1 MTPIIY
7 IGAFLRLFSAGT
19 YFEAYPEET
28 SQSITF
34 YGQHAV
40 KFKEI
45 GTAVKQKGAFVYA
58 IVAPEISQ
66 YSNVLNFFEA
76 QSLKVLYIQGGK
88 AFGNFSIGP
97 FQMKPS
103 FVETLEAQIQKYPDL
118 KKKYGHI
125 LIDKPDEREE
135 RKTRLMHLDEL
146 SWQFKYLKV
155 FLALMLK
162 KKYAFSN
169 DYNKLKFYA
178 TSYNAGF
185 LKPKKSIEAEYQ
197 KARFPSF
204 SNPKFNYA
212 AIAIAFYK
220 RVK

>member
-1 MTPIIY
+1 MPTLVF
-7 IGAFLRLFSAGT
+7 IGIFFGLFSAVT

-28 SQSITF
+28 QQSISF
-34 YGQHAV
+34 YGQHV
-40 KFKEI
+40 TKFKEV
-45 GTAVKQKGAFVYA
+45 GASVRQKGAFVYA

-88 AFGNFSIGP
+88 AYGNFSIGP

-103 FVETLEAQIQKYPDL
+103 FVESLEAQIQKYSDL
-118 KKKYGHI
+118 KKKYAHI
-125 LIDKPDEREE
+125 LIDKPDEKEA

-146 SWQFKYLKV
+146 GWQFKYLKV
-155 FLALMLK
+155 FLALMAK
-162 KKYAFSN
+162 KKYGFSN
-169 DYNKLKFYA
+169 EYSKLKFYA

-185 LKPKKSIEAEYQ
+185 LKPKKSVESEYQ

-204 SNPKFNYA
+204 SSPKFNYA